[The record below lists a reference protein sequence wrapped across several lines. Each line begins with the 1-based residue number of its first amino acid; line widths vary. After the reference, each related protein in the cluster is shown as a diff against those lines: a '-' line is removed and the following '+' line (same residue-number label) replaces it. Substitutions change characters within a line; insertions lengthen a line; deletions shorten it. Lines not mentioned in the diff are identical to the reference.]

1 MNELEPVAAH
11 VEAMRRAY
19 GEIESARSI
28 DDVKDIRDRAEAARQ
43 YAKAAGY
50 SRDITNM
57 CAEIKLR
64 SERRAGQILLQMRDQ
79 GLRAE
84 PGRPDKTRHD
94 DGISKPTL
102 VDLGVADDPI
112 KADLRA
118 RRWQQLADIPED
130 TIEHYVDHAKE
141 ADADVTNNGL
151 RQFAA
156 RQRQPEPVPEPVPL
170 PDGKFSCIVSD
181 PPWPMQKIER
191 NERPAQGVA
200 LDYPVMSLED
210 IAALPVGDLAADDC
224 HLYLWVTHKFLPAGL
239 DLLDGW
245 GFRYQCVMTW
255 RKNVGITPFSWM
267 YDTEHVIFARRG
279 SLPLTRL
286 GLRLSFEAP
295 VAGHSVKPDVFYERV
310 VSASP
315 GPRLEMFSRRKR
327 DGFEA
332 WGNEVA
338 DAG

>member
-19 GEIESARSI
+19 GEIESARTI

-64 SERRAGQILLQMRDQ
+64 AERKAGLL
-79 GLRAE
+79 LAE
-84 PGRPDKTRHD
+84 MPKNPGARNLGGIKEIPPELPPKLD
-94 DGISKPTL
+94 DLGISKL
-102 VDLGVADDPI
+102 QSS
-112 KADLRA
+112 
-118 RRWQQLADIPED
+118 RWQQTASVPDEVFED
-130 TIEHYVDHAKE
+130 YITAVKNDDSGTQDLIT
-141 ADADVTNNGL
+141 VTGL
-151 RQFAA
+151 RQHAA

-191 NERPAQGVA
+191 TERPAQGVT

-210 IAALPVGDLAADDC
+210 IAALPVADLAADDC

-239 DLLDGW
+239 DLLEQWD
-245 GFRYQCVMTW
+245 FRYQCVMTW

-279 SLPLTRL
+279 NLPLDRL

-310 VSASP
+310 IAASP

-327 DGFEA
+327 DGFTA
-332 WGNEVA
+332 WGNEVP
-338 DAG
+338 DAVV

>member
-19 GEIESARSI
+19 GEIESARTI
-28 DDVKDIRDRAEAARQ
+28 DEVKDIRDRAAALLQ
-43 YAKAAGY
+43 YAKAAEY
-50 SRDITNM
+50 SRDITNR
-57 CAEIKLR
+57 CAEILLKA
-64 SERRAGQILLQMRDQ
+64 ERRAGELLTEMPKQAGARGIGKKVESQPATPLPPKLDDI
-79 GLRAE
+79 GIT
-84 PGRPDKTRHD
+84 KTQ
-94 DGISKPTL
+94 SS
-102 VDLGVADDPI
+102 
-112 KADLRA
+112 
-118 RRWQQLADIPED
+118 RWQQLASIPDEVFD
-130 TIEHYVDHAKE
+130 DYVETVNKSDGDE
-141 ADADVTNNGL
+141 LITRSGL
-151 RQFAA
+151 KQHAA
-156 RQRQPEPVPEPVPL
+156 RQRQPDPVPEPVPL

-191 NERPAQGVA
+191 TERPAQGVT

-210 IAALPVGDLAADDC
+210 IAALPVADLAADDC
-224 HLYLWVTHKFLPAGL
+224 HLYLWVTHKFLPAGM
-239 DLLDGW
+239 DLLEEW

-279 SLPLTRL
+279 NLPLTQL

-295 VAGHSVKPDVFYERV
+295 VQGHSVKPDVFYERV
-310 VSASP
+310 TAASP

-327 DGFEA
+327 DGFEV

-338 DAG
+338 NAD